1 MLMASCAAVS
11 QRRKER
17 GRGGRERDDQQ
28 LRWIFNQSTLRFLTA
43 TAGSVRKLWRTLISM
58 PASFTLCSRSSRVC
72 HMKGKDRRRQTG
84 RGEEEEVREAA
95 EQRDEE
101 RRQVEITQKDKRN
114 AAKSRGGEINKSEVY
129 MRNTKRG
136 METVGMY
143 DK

>member
-1 MLMASCAAVS
+1 
-11 QRRKER
+11 
-17 GRGGRERDDQQ
+17 
-28 LRWIFNQSTLRFLTA
+28 
-43 TAGSVRKLWRTLISM
+43 
-58 PASFTLCSRSSRVC
+58 
-72 HMKGKDRRRQTG
+72 MKGKDRRRQTG